1 MDLGLVAFVSL
12 MILVCEAFFSGSE
25 IALVSADRL
34 KIEETA
40 DKGVESADTVRKA
53 WERPEELLAT
63 ALIGTNLMVITNTAL
78 ITSVIHDRLGPGWAF
93 VTPLILVPATLVLGE
108 ILPKTI
114 FRHYADQTVLWVV
127 RPLLT
132 MKTAFLPLV
141 KLSTGV
147 ARLLQLL
154 AGDAKKAGEP
164 FVTREE
170 ILLLLRSGEESG
182 LKPAESKMIHKIFNF
197 SETTAREVMVPL
209 INVCAVREDSTV
221 REVTDVVMKERF
233 SRIPVYKDEMVNLT
247 GVIHSFDL
255 LSEENPD
262 TSIRH
267 LIRPLLYVPEQQSL
281 DRLLL
286 LMQQGEVSVASVVDE
301 YGGTTGIVTTE
312 DVLEEV
318 VGEIE
323 DEYDSK
329 EQLYW
334 KLSDTMYLFN
344 ARMEVDVINEM
355 FPWNL
360 PKEGYETLG
369 GLVMHRTGKI
379 PRAGEETALPNLTLR
394 VARADTRSVKEV
406 LVILNSPVEKIP
418 S

>member
-1 MDLGLVAFVSL
+1 
-12 MILVCEAFFSGSE
+12 
-25 IALVSADRL
+25 
-34 KIEETA
+34 
-40 DKGVESADTVRKA
+40 
-53 WERPEELLAT
+53 
-63 ALIGTNLMVITNTAL
+63 MVITNTAL
-78 ITSVIHDRLGPGWAF
+78 ITSVVHDRLGPNWAF
-93 VTPLILVPATLVLGE
+93 LTPLILVPATLILGE

-114 FRHYADQTVLWVV
+114 FRRYADRAVLWLV

-132 MKTAFLPLV
+132 IRTAFLPLV

-154 AGDAKKAGEP
+154 AGDGKKAGEP

-170 ILLLLRSGEESG
+170 ILLLLRSGKESG

-197 SETTAREVMVPL
+197 SDTTVREAMVPL
-209 INVCAVREDSTV
+209 VDICAVREDATV
-221 REVTDVVMKERF
+221 REVTEVVTKERF
-233 SRIPVYKDEMVNLT
+233 SRIPVFKEEMVNLT

-255 LSEENPD
+255 LSEKNPE
-262 TSIRH
+262 TPVRH

-281 DRLLL
+281 DQLLL
-286 LMQQGEVSVASVVDE
+286 SMQQRGVSVAAVVDE
-301 YGGTTGIVTTE
+301 YGGTTGIVTME

-334 KLSDTMYLFN
+334 KLSDTMYLFSG
-344 ARMEVDVINEM
+344 RMEVDVINEM

-369 GLVMHRTGKI
+369 GLVMHQSGKI
-379 PRAGEETALPNLTLR
+379 PRTGEEVALPNLTLR
-394 VARADTRSVKEV
+394 VARGDTRSVKEV
-406 LVILNSPVEKIP
+406 LVILKSPMEKAP